1 MKNVIKPNNKRLV
14 YDWLFLVYSRV
25 FGKIGFHISHMKE
38 LCDWFT
44 TIIIFNLWLLIGSPT
59 LLNVFFFFCDHG
71 NKQTKKW
78 TNWLLTHDP
87 EDPNIYI
94 YNILCWGVVFNYLA
108 GSCRKFQSCPVLCL
122 KRGHA
127 SIPFSLSP
135 HMFPYLAPDISWFS
149 SIIKTIIKHMI
160 IWSQN
165 SRLWWWFLMCPAI
178 VSHLF
183 PCVAIPSG
191 QWDTEP

>member
-1 MKNVIKPNNKRLV
+1 MIGYSWFIHVFLEKLGFTFHTWRNCVTGLPQ
-14 YDWLFLVYSRV
+14 WLYS
-25 FGKIGFHISHMKE
+25 I
-38 LCDWFT
+38 DDY
-44 TIIIFNLWLLIGSPT
+44 WLGLPHYWMYC
-59 LLNVFFFFCDHG
+59 FFFGDHG
-71 NKQTKKW
+71 TSKQRNGLIDCWHMTRK
-78 TNWLLTHDP
+78 TR
-87 EDPNIYI
+87 IYYI
-94 YNILCWGVVFNYLA
+94 LYILCWGVVFNYLA

-149 SIIKTIIKHMI
+149 SIIKNIINTYTI

-178 VSHLF
+178 FSHLF
-183 PCVAIPSG
+183 PCVALPSG

>member
-59 LLNVFFFFCDHG
+59 LLNVLFFFLWPW

-94 YNILCWGVVFNYLA
+94 YIIYYVGVLY
-108 GSCRKFQSCPVLCL
+108 
-122 KRGHA
+122 
-127 SIPFSLSP
+127 
-135 HMFPYLAPDISWFS
+135 
-149 SIIKTIIKHMI
+149 SIIL
-160 IWSQN
+160 QDRAGN
-165 SRLWWWFLMCPAI
+165 SKVVLFFVWKEGTPPSHFLCHLI
-178 VSHLF
+178 CSHILPLIF
-183 PCVAIPSG
+183 HDFHP
-191 QWDTEP
+191 

>member
-1 MKNVIKPNNKRLV
+1 MIGYSWFIHV
-14 YDWLFLVYSRV
+14 FLE
-25 FGKIGFHISHMKE
+25 KLGFTFSHMKE

-44 TIIIFNLWLLIGSPT
+44 TMIIFNWWLLIGSAT
-59 LLNVFFFFCDHG
+59 LLNVLFFFFGDHG
-71 NKQTKKW
+71 TSKQRNGLIDCWHMTRK
-78 TNWLLTHDP
+78 TR
-87 EDPNIYI
+87 IYYI
-94 YNILCWGVVFNYLA
+94 LYILCWGVVFNYLA

-149 SIIKTIIKHMI
+149 SIIKNIINTYTI

-178 VSHLF
+178 FSHLF
-183 PCVAIPSG
+183 PCVALPSG